1 MQPMHT
7 IPARGGLNFD
17 ETPFLAIWEVT
28 QSCDLACKH
37 CRAAAQPI
45 AHPDELSNA
54 EGKALID
61 QIADMHIPIFVFTGG
76 DPMKRK
82 DVFEL
87 IHYAADKGVQ
97 VALTPSATP
106 LLTRE
111 AIFKL
116 KEAGL
121 VRLGISLDG
130 STPEIHD
137 TFRGLPGAWARTI
150 QAIEWANEAGIP
162 IQVHSTISRHNA
174 NDLDNLCNLFEKLAI
189 VMWNVFFLVP
199 VGRGQLND
207 LLSGEEFEQVFG
219 KIYELSHRVS
229 FQIKTTEAMHYRR
242 YLLQHNLEER
252 RIAHGHGHPSAARP
266 SVALGG
272 DNSTSAALKG
282 HDSTSEALS
291 GDNSSSAALNGDN
304 STSAALN
311 GDDSTSAALKGHDFS
326 RAENAANKSVGA
338 LAPVYEPG
346 APTADAKT
354 RTASWATRRVN
365 DGKGFMFISHVGNV
379 YPSGFLPIHAGNV
392 RETPLADIYRNAPIF
407 KSLRDTSK
415 LEGKCGACEYKE
427 ICGGSRARAYAV
439 TGDPLAPE
447 PCCIY
452 QPKNWDPELEHKADA
467 FRETTPAE
475 PLVVL

>member
-1 MQPMHT
+1 MQPMHN

-45 AHPDELSNA
+45 AHPDELTNG

-61 QIADMHIPIFVFTGG
+61 QIADMHVPIFVFTGG
-76 DPMKRK
+76 DPLKRK

-87 IHYAADKGVQ
+87 IRYAAGKGVK
-97 VALTPSATP
+97 VAVTPSATP

-137 TFRGLPGAWARTI
+137 AFRGLPGAWARTI
-150 QAIEWANEAGIP
+150 QAIEWANEAGMP

-174 NDLDNLCNLFEKLAI
+174 HDLDNLCALFEKLAI

-199 VGRGQLND
+199 VGRGQLGD

-219 KIYELSHRVS
+219 KIYELSHRVN

-252 RIAHGHGHPSAARP
+252 RMGHGMDIREQWQAARL
-266 SVALGG
+266 AY
-272 DNSTSAALKG
+272 
-282 HDSTSEALS
+282 EA
-291 GDNSSSAALNGDN
+291 
-304 STSAALN
+304 
-311 GDDSTSAALKGHDFS
+311 
-326 RAENAANKSVGA
+326 
-338 LAPVYEPG
+338 G
-346 APTADAKT
+346 APTSRRANTDRELGDAAGERRQRILVRIARGQCLSQWISADSCGQHSRDAAQGDLSKRTDLQVTARYQQARRQVRRLRVQGDLRRIAGTGLCGDRRPAGAGALLHFSAEELGAK
-354 RTASWATRRVN
+354 
-365 DGKGFMFISHVGNV
+365 G
-379 YPSGFLPIHAGNV
+379 
-392 RETPLADIYRNAPIF
+392 
-407 KSLRDTSK
+407 
-415 LEGKCGACEYKE
+415 
-427 ICGGSRARAYAV
+427 
-439 TGDPLAPE
+439 
-447 PCCIY
+447 
-452 QPKNWDPELEHKADA
+452 
-467 FRETTPAE
+467 
-475 PLVVL
+475 

>member
-1 MQPMHT
+1 MEPMNQ
-7 IPARGGLNFD
+7 IPARGGLNYD

-87 IHYAADKGVQ
+87 IRYGADKGVQ

-137 TFRGLPGAWARTI
+137 KFRGLPGAWARTI
-150 QAIEWANEAGIP
+150 QAVEWANEAGIP
-162 IQVHSTISRHNA
+162 IQVHTTISRHNA
-174 NDLDNLCNLFEKLAI
+174 DDLDNLCNLFEKLAI

-199 VGRGQLND
+199 VGRGQLAD
-207 LLSGEEFEQVFG
+207 LLSGDEFEKVFG

-229 FQIKTTEAMHYRR
+229 FQSKTTEAMHYRR
-242 YLLQHNLEER
+242 YLLQNNLEER
-252 RIAHGHGHPSAARP
+252 KMGHGHPHAA
-266 SVALGG
+266 
-272 DNSTSAALKG
+272 K
-282 HDSTSEALS
+282 HE
-291 GDNSSSAALNGDN
+291 
-304 STSAALN
+304 
-311 GDDSTSAALKGHDFS
+311 
-326 RAENAANKSVGA
+326 
-338 LAPVYEPG
+338 YEPG
-346 APTADAKT
+346 APKADAKT
-354 RTASWATRRVN
+354 RTMGWATRRVN

-379 YPSGFLPIHAGNV
+379 YPSGFLPIHAGNI

-439 TGDPLAPE
+439 TGDPLAQE

-452 QPKNWDPELEHKADA
+452 QPKNWDPELEQKVEAFKDA
-467 FRETTPAE
+467 KLEQ
-475 PLVVL
+475 LVVL

>member
-1 MQPMHT
+1 MEPMHN

-45 AHPDELSNA
+45 AHPDELTNA

-61 QIADMHIPIFVFTGG
+61 QIAAMHVPIFVFTGG
-76 DPMKRK
+76 DPLKRK

-87 IHYAADKGVQ
+87 IRYAADKGVQ

-130 STPEIHD
+130 STPEIH
-137 TFRGLPGAWARTI
+137 
-150 QAIEWANEAGIP
+150 NEAGIP
-162 IQVHSTISRHNA
+162 IQVHSTTSRHNA
-174 NDLDNLCNLFEKLAI
+174 HDLDNLCALFEKLAI

-199 VGRGQLND
+199 VGRGQIAD

-252 RIAHGHGHPSAARP
+252 KMGHGSGHPHAA
-266 SVALGG
+266 
-272 DNSTSAALKG
+272 AAAHK
-282 HDSTSEALS
+282 
-291 GDNSSSAALNGDN
+291 
-304 STSAALN
+304 
-311 GDDSTSAALKGHDFS
+311 
-326 RAENAANKSVGA
+326 
-338 LAPVYEPG
+338 YEPG

-379 YPSGFLPIHAGNV
+379 YPSGFLPIHAGNI
-392 RETPLADIYRNAPIF
+392 RETPLAEIYREAPIF

-427 ICGGSRARAYAV
+427 ICGGSRARAYAL
-439 TGDPLAPE
+439 TGDPLAEE

-452 QPKNWDPELEHKADA
+452 QPRNWDPELEQKADA
-467 FRETTPAE
+467 FRHLE
-475 PLVVL
+475 PSQTLVAL

>member
-1 MQPMHT
+1 MQPMHQ
-7 IPARGGLNFD
+7 IPARGGLNYD
-17 ETPFLAIWEVT
+17 DTPFLAIWEVT

-37 CRAAAQPI
+37 CRASAQPI
-45 AHPDELSNA
+45 AHPDQLSNA

-61 QIADMHIPIFVFTGG
+61 QIAEMHIPIFVFTGG
-76 DPMKRK
+76 DPLKRP

-87 IHYAADKGVQ
+87 IRYAADKGVQ

-111 AIFKL
+111 AMFKM

-130 STPEIHD
+130 SSPEIHD
-137 TFRGLPGAWARTI
+137 KFRGLPGAWARTI
-150 QAIEWANEAGIP
+150 QAVEWANEAGIP
-162 IQVHSTISRHNA
+162 IQVHTTISRHNS

-199 VGRGQLND
+199 VGRGQLGD

-219 KIYELSHRVS
+219 KIHELSQRVS

-252 RIAHGHGHPSAARP
+252 RIGHGHGHPQAARY
-266 SVALGG
+266 
-272 DNSTSAALKG
+272 
-282 HDSTSEALS
+282 EA
-291 GDNSSSAALNGDN
+291 
-304 STSAALN
+304 
-311 GDDSTSAALKGHDFS
+311 
-326 RAENAANKSVGA
+326 
-338 LAPVYEPG
+338 G

-354 RTASWATRRVN
+354 RTMGWATRRVN
-365 DGKGFMFISHVGNV
+365 DGKGFLFISHVGNV
-379 YPSGFLPIHAGNV
+379 YPSGFLPIHAGNI
-392 RETPLADIYRNAPIF
+392 REAPLADIYRNAPIF

-439 TGDPLAPE
+439 TGDPLAQE

-452 QPKNWDPELEHKADA
+452 QPKNWDPELEQKADA
-467 FRETTPAE
+467 FRRADN
-475 PLVVL
+475 LVTL

>member
-1 MQPMHT
+1 MQPMRN
-7 IPARGGLNFD
+7 IPARGGLNYD

-37 CRAAAQPI
+37 CRATAQPI
-45 AHPDELSNA
+45 AHPDELTNA

-61 QIADMHIPIFVFTGG
+61 QIAAMGIPIFVLTGG

-82 DVFEL
+82 DVFDL
-87 IHYAADKGVQ
+87 IRYAAGKGVQ

-111 AIFKL
+111 AIFQL

-137 TFRGLPGAWARTI
+137 AFRGLPGAWARTI

-162 IQVHSTISRHNA
+162 IQVHSTISRHNVH
-174 NDLDNLCNLFEKLAI
+174 DLDGLCALFEKLAI

-207 LLSGEEFEQVFG
+207 LLSGEEFEQVFQ
-219 KIYELSHRVS
+219 KIYELSQRAN

-252 RIAHGHGHPSAARP
+252 RMGHEHGHGHPHAASAPA
-266 SVALGG
+266 
-272 DNSTSAALKG
+272 SAG
-282 HDSTSEALS
+282 
-291 GDNSSSAALNGDN
+291 
-304 STSAALN
+304 
-311 GDDSTSAALKGHDFS
+311 
-326 RAENAANKSVGA
+326 
-338 LAPVYEPG
+338 YEPG
-346 APTADAKT
+346 TPTADAQT
-354 RTASWATRRVN
+354 RSMSWATRRVN

-379 YPSGFLPIHAGNV
+379 YPSGFLPIHAGNI
-392 RETPLADIYRNAPIF
+392 RETPLAEIYRNAPIF
-407 KSLRDTSK
+407 KALRDTSR

-427 ICGGSRARAYAV
+427 ICGGSRARSYAV
-439 TGDPLAPE
+439 TGDPLAQE

-452 QPKNWDPELEHKADA
+452 QPKNWDPQLEHQAEA
-467 FRETTPAE
+467 FRPPELPGT
-475 PLVVL
+475 LVTI

>member
-1 MQPMHT
+1 MHN

-45 AHPDELSNA
+45 AHPDELTNA

-61 QIADMHIPIFVFTGG
+61 QIAEMHVPIFVFTGG

-87 IHYAADKGVQ
+87 IRYAADKGVQ

-106 LLTRE
+106 LLTRD

-137 TFRGLPGAWARTI
+137 AFRGLSGAWARTI

-162 IQVHSTISRHNA
+162 IQVHTTISRHNA
-174 NDLDNLCNLFEKLAI
+174 HDLDNLCALFERLAI

-199 VGRGQLND
+199 VGRGQLSD

-219 KIYELSHRVS
+219 KIYELSHRVN

-252 RIAHGHGHPSAARP
+252 RMSHGHGHPGSSKVAAALGYEAGAPTEP
-266 SVALGG
+266 SV
-272 DNSTSAALKG
+272 
-282 HDSTSEALS
+282 
-291 GDNSSSAALNGDN
+291 
-304 STSAALN
+304 
-311 GDDSTSAALKGHDFS
+311 LKGHDFS
-326 RAENAANKSVGA
+326 RAEIDLNKSGGA
-338 LAPVYEPG
+338 LAPAYEAG
-346 APTADAKT
+346 APTADAQT

-365 DGKGFMFISHVGNV
+365 DGKGFLFVSHVGNV

-392 RETPLADIYRNAPIF
+392 REKPLSEIYRNAPIF

-415 LEGKCGACEYKE
+415 LEGKCGVCEYKE

-439 TGDPLAPE
+439 TGDPLAQE

-452 QPKNWDPELEHKADA
+452 QPRHWDAQLESEAAA
-467 FRETTPAE
+467 FAKT
-475 PLVVL
+475 

>member
-1 MQPMHT
+1 MQPMHN
-7 IPARGGLNFD
+7 IPARGALNFD

-45 AHPDELSNA
+45 AHPDELTNA

-61 QIADMHIPIFVFTGG
+61 QIAAMGVPIFVFTGG
-76 DPMKRK
+76 DPMKRA

-87 IHYAADKGVQ
+87 IRYAADKGVQ

-137 TFRGLPGAWARTI
+137 TFRGLPGAYARTI

-162 IQVHSTISRHNA
+162 IQVHTTISRHNA
-174 NDLDNLCNLFEKLAI
+174 HDLDSLCALFERLAI

-199 VGRGQLND
+199 VGRGQLGD
-207 LLSGEEFEQVFG
+207 LLNGEDFERVFG
-219 KIYELSHRVS
+219 KIYELSHRVN

-252 RIAHGHGHPSAARP
+252 RVSHEMKPGHGHPGSARP
-266 SVALGG
+266 
-272 DNSTSAALKG
+272 AA
-282 HDSTSEALS
+282 E
-291 GDNSSSAALNGDN
+291 
-304 STSAALN
+304 
-311 GDDSTSAALKGHDFS
+311 
-326 RAENAANKSVGA
+326 
-338 LAPVYEPG
+338 YEPG
-346 APTADAKT
+346 APTADAHT

-365 DGKGFMFISHVGNV
+365 DGKGFLFVSHVGNV
-379 YPSGFLPIHAGNV
+379 YPSGFLPIHAGNI
-392 RETPLADIYRNAPIF
+392 RETPLSEIYRNAPIF

-439 TGDPLAPE
+439 TGDPLAQE

-452 QPKNWDPELEHKADA
+452 QPKHWDPELEHQAAA
-467 FRETTPAE
+467 FAKS
-475 PLVVL
+475 

>member
-1 MQPMHT
+1 
-7 IPARGGLNFD
+7 
-17 ETPFLAIWEVT
+17 
-28 QSCDLACKH
+28 
-37 CRAAAQPI
+37 
-45 AHPDELSNA
+45 
-54 EGKALID
+54 
-61 QIADMHIPIFVFTGG
+61 VFTGG

-87 IHYAADKGVQ
+87 IRYASGKGVQ

-106 LLTRE
+106 LLTRD

-116 KEAGL
+116 KEAGQ

-130 STPEIHD
+130 SSPEIHD
-137 TFRGLPGAWARTI
+137 KFRGLPGAYARTI

-162 IQVHSTISRHNA
+162 IQVHTTISRHNVH
-174 NDLDNLCNLFEKLAI
+174 DLDNLCALFEKLAI

-199 VGRGQLND
+199 VGRGQQAD
-207 LLSGEEFEQVFG
+207 LLSGEEFELVFG

-252 RIAHGHGHPSAARP
+252 KMGHGSGHPVAIAA
-266 SVALGG
+266 
-272 DNSTSAALKG
+272 G
-282 HDSTSEALS
+282 H
-291 GDNSSSAALNGDN
+291 
-304 STSAALN
+304 
-311 GDDSTSAALKGHDFS
+311 K
-326 RAENAANKSVGA
+326 
-338 LAPVYEPG
+338 YEPG

-392 RETPLADIYRNAPIF
+392 RETPISEIYREAPIF

-415 LEGKCGACEYKE
+415 LQGKCGACEYKE
-427 ICGGSRARAYAV
+427 ICGGSRSRAYAL
-439 TGDPLAPE
+439 TGNPLAEE
-447 PCCIY
+447 PCFIY
-452 QPKNWDPELEHKADA
+452 QPRNWDPELEQKAEA
-467 FRETTPAE
+467 FRHAE
-475 PLVVL
+475 PFPLVAQ

>member
-1 MQPMHT
+1 MKPMHS

-37 CRAAAQPI
+37 CRAAAQPL
-45 AHPDELSNA
+45 AHPDELTHA

-61 QIADMHIPIFVFTGG
+61 QIAAMQVPIFVFTGG
-76 DPMKRK
+76 DPLKRK

-87 IHYAADKGVQ
+87 IRYAADKGVQ

-111 AIFKL
+111 AIFQL

-130 STPEIHD
+130 STPKIHD
-137 TFRGLPGAWARTI
+137 AFRGLPGAWARTI

-174 NDLDNLCNLFEKLAI
+174 HDLDNLCALFEKLAI

-199 VGRGQLND
+199 VGRGQIAD

-252 RIAHGHGHPSAARP
+252 RIGHGRAHGA
-266 SVALGG
+266 
-272 DNSTSAALKG
+272 T
-282 HDSTSEALS
+282 LS
-291 GDNSSSAALNGDN
+291 GTGS
-304 STSAALN
+304 
-311 GDDSTSAALKGHDFS
+311 
-326 RAENAANKSVGA
+326 
-338 LAPVYEPG
+338 YEPG
-346 APTADAKT
+346 APTADAQT

-365 DGKGFMFISHVGNV
+365 DGKGFLFVSHVGNV
-379 YPSGFLPIHAGNV
+379 YPSGFLPIHAGNI
-392 RETPLADIYRNAPIF
+392 RETPLSEIYRNAPIF

-439 TGDPLAPE
+439 TGDPLAEE

-452 QPKNWDPELEHKADA
+452 QPKHWDQQLESEAAA
-467 FRETTPAE
+467 FAKS
-475 PLVVL
+475 

>member
-1 MQPMHT
+1 MHN
-7 IPARGGLNFD
+7 IPARGALNFD
-17 ETPFLAIWEVT
+17 EAPFLAIWEVT

-45 AHPDELSNA
+45 AHPDELTNA

-61 QIADMHIPIFVFTGG
+61 QIAEMHVPIFVFTGG

-82 DVFEL
+82 DVYEL
-87 IHYAADKGVQ
+87 ISYAAGKGVQ

-106 LLTRE
+106 LLTRD

-137 TFRGLPGAWARTI
+137 AFRGLPGAWARTI

-162 IQVHSTISRHNA
+162 IQVHTTISRHNA
-174 NDLDNLCNLFEKLAI
+174 HDLDSLCALFEKLAI

-199 VGRGQLND
+199 VGRGQLGD

-219 KIYELSHRVS
+219 KIYELSHRVN

-252 RIAHGHGHPSAARP
+252 RIGHGSGHGHSGTSKVAA
-266 SVALGG
+266 AM
-272 DNSTSAALKG
+272 
-282 HDSTSEALS
+282 
-291 GDNSSSAALNGDN
+291 
-304 STSAALN
+304 
-311 GDDSTSAALKGHDFS
+311 
-326 RAENAANKSVGA
+326 GA
-338 LAPVYEPG
+338 YEPG
-346 APTADAKT
+346 APTADAQT

-365 DGKGFMFISHVGNV
+365 DGKGFLFVSHVGNV

-392 RETPLADIYRNAPIF
+392 KETPLSEIYRNAPIF

-439 TGDPLAPE
+439 TGDPLAQE

-452 QPKNWDPELEHKADA
+452 QPRHWDAQLENEAAA
-467 FRETTPAE
+467 FAKS
-475 PLVVL
+475 

>member
-1 MQPMHT
+1 MQPMHN

-45 AHPDELSNA
+45 AHPDELTNA

-61 QIADMHIPIFVFTGG
+61 QIAAMGVPIFVFTGG

-87 IHYAADKGVQ
+87 IRYAADKGVQ

-137 TFRGLPGAWARTI
+137 AFRGLPGAYARTI

-162 IQVHSTISRHNA
+162 IQVHTTISRHNA
-174 NDLDNLCNLFEKLAI
+174 HDLDSLSALFEKLAI
-189 VMWNVFFLVP
+189 VMWNVVFLVP
-199 VGRGQLND
+199 VGRGQLD
-207 LLSGEEFEQVFG
+207 ALPSGEEFEQVFA
-219 KIYELSHRVS
+219 KIYELSHRVN

-242 YLLQHNLEER
+242 YLLQHNLVER
-252 RIAHGHGHPSAARP
+252 KIGHGHGHPGSAKA
-266 SVALGG
+266 G
-272 DNSTSAALKG
+272 AA
-282 HDSTSEALS
+282 
-291 GDNSSSAALNGDN
+291 AA
-304 STSAALN
+304 
-311 GDDSTSAALKGHDFS
+311 
-326 RAENAANKSVGA
+326 
-338 LAPVYEPG
+338 YEPG
-346 APTADAKT
+346 APTSDAKT

-365 DGKGFMFISHVGNV
+365 DGKGFLFISHVGNV
-379 YPSGFLPIHAGNV
+379 YPSGFLPIHAGNI
-392 RETPLADIYRNAPIF
+392 RETPLSEIYRNAPIF

-415 LEGKCGACEYKE
+415 LEGKCGVCEYKE

-452 QPKNWDPELEHKADA
+452 QPKNWDQQLESEAAA
-467 FRETTPAE
+467 FMKS
-475 PLVVL
+475 

>member
-1 MQPMHT
+1 MEPMHQ

-17 ETPFLAIWEVT
+17 EAPFLAIWEVT

-45 AHPDELSNA
+45 AHPDQLTTE

-61 QIADMHIPIFVFTGG
+61 QIADLHVPIFVFTGG
-76 DPMKRK
+76 DPLKRG

-87 IHYAADKGVQ
+87 IRYASDKGVK
-97 VALTPSATP
+97 VAVTPSATP

-111 AIFKL
+111 SIFKM

-162 IQVHSTISRHNA
+162 IQVHTTISRHNA
-174 NDLDNLCNLFEKLAI
+174 DDLDNLCALFEKLAI

-199 VGRGQLND
+199 VGRGQLGD

-219 KIYELSHRVS
+219 KIYELSHRVN

-242 YLLQHNLEER
+242 YLLQHNLGEKR
-252 RIAHGHGHPSAARP
+252 MGHGHPHAASREY
-266 SVALGG
+266 
-272 DNSTSAALKG
+272 
-282 HDSTSEALS
+282 EA
-291 GDNSSSAALNGDN
+291 G
-304 STSAALN
+304 T
-311 GDDSTSAALKGHDFS
+311 
-326 RAENAANKSVGA
+326 
-338 LAPVYEPG
+338 PQ
-346 APTADAKT
+346 ADAQT
-354 RTASWATRRVN
+354 RTAGWATRRVN
-365 DGKGFMFISHVGNV
+365 DGKGFLFVSHVGNV
-379 YPSGFLPIHAGNV
+379 YPSGFLPIHAGNI

-407 KSLRDTSK
+407 KALRNTGR

-427 ICGGSRARAYAV
+427 ICGGSRARAYAL
-439 TGDPLAPE
+439 TGDPLAQE

-452 QPKNWDPELEHKADA
+452 QPKNWAPIVDEECTCMRPKEFAGTMVTL
-467 FRETTPAE
+467 
-475 PLVVL
+475 

>member
-1 MQPMHT
+1 MQPMHN
-7 IPARGGLNFD
+7 IPARGGINYD
-17 ETPFLAIWEVT
+17 ESPFLAIWEIT

-45 AHPDELSNA
+45 PHPDELTNA

-76 DPMKRK
+76 DPLKRK
-82 DVFEL
+82 DLLEL
-87 IHYAADKGVQ
+87 IRYAAGKGVQ
-97 VALTPSATP
+97 VAITPSATP

-111 AIFKL
+111 AIFQM

-137 TFRGLPGAWARTI
+137 AFRGLPGAWARTI

-162 IQVHSTISRHNA
+162 IQVHSTISRHNVH
-174 NDLDNLCNLFEKLAI
+174 DLDNLCNLFEKLSI

-199 VGRGQLND
+199 VGRGQLD
-207 LLSGEEFEQVFG
+207 DMLSGVEFEQVFA
-219 KIYELSHRVS
+219 KIYELSQRAN

-252 RIAHGHGHPSAARP
+252 RIAHGNSPGNGHGHPGAARP
-266 SVALGG
+266 ASASDTATASDTSKGTGFSPYVNHS
-272 DNSTSAALKG
+272 NSNGASAPER
-282 HDSTSEALS
+282 H
-291 GDNSSSAALNGDN
+291 
-304 STSAALN
+304 
-311 GDDSTSAALKGHDFS
+311 
-326 RAENAANKSVGA
+326 
-338 LAPVYEPG
+338 APYEPG
-346 APTADAKT
+346 APTADAAT
-354 RTASWATRRVN
+354 RNKAWATRRVN
-365 DGKGFMFISHVGNV
+365 DGKGFMFISHIGDV
-379 YPSGFLPIHAGNV
+379 YPSGFLPIHAGNI
-392 RETPLADIYRNAPIF
+392 RETPLADIYRNSSIF
-407 KSLRDTSK
+407 KALRNTSR
-415 LEGKCGACEYKE
+415 LEGKCGACEFKE

-452 QPKNWDPELEHKADA
+452 QPKNWDPLLDSQAEA
-467 FRETTPAE
+467 FRH
-475 PLVVL
+475 LVSSRKQVTQ

>member
-1 MQPMHT
+1 MEPMHN

-45 AHPDELSNA
+45 AHPDELTTA
-54 EGKALID
+54 EGKNLID
-61 QIADMHIPIFVFTGG
+61 QIAEMHVPIFVFTGG
-76 DPMKRK
+76 DPLKRK

-87 IHYAADKGVQ
+87 IRYAAGKGVM

-111 AIFKL
+111 AMFQL

-137 TFRGLPGAWARTI
+137 KFRGLPGAWARTI
-150 QAIEWANEAGIP
+150 QAIEWANEAGLP
-162 IQVHSTISRHNA
+162 IQVHTTISRHNA
-174 NDLDNLCNLFEKLAI
+174 HELDELCALFEKLAI

-199 VGRGQLND
+199 VGRGQQAD
-207 LLSGEEFEQVFG
+207 LLSGEEFENVFG

-252 RIAHGHGHPSAARP
+252 KMGQGHPQARGAGAAY
-266 SVALGG
+266 
-272 DNSTSAALKG
+272 
-282 HDSTSEALS
+282 EA
-291 GDNSSSAALNGDN
+291 
-304 STSAALN
+304 
-311 GDDSTSAALKGHDFS
+311 
-326 RAENAANKSVGA
+326 
-338 LAPVYEPG
+338 G

-354 RTASWATRRVN
+354 RTMGWATRRVN
-365 DGKGFMFISHVGNV
+365 DGKGFLFVSHVGNV
-379 YPSGFLPIHAGNV
+379 YPSGFLPIHAGNIKL
-392 RETPLADIYRNAPIF
+392 TPLQEIYQTAPIF

-427 ICGGSRARAYAV
+427 ICGGSRARAYAL
-439 TGDPLAPE
+439 TGDPLAQE

-452 QPKNWDPELEHKADA
+452 QPKHWDAELQSAAGSFE
-467 FRETTPAE
+467 
-475 PLVVL
+475 LL

>member
-7 IPARGGLNFD
+7 IPARGALNFD
-17 ETPFLAIWEVT
+17 ETPFLVIWEVT
-28 QSCDLACKH
+28 QSCDLTCKH

-45 AHPDELSNA
+45 PHPDELTTA

-61 QIADMHIPIFVFTGG
+61 QIAAMGVPIFVFTGG
-76 DPMKRK
+76 DPMKRA

-87 IHYAADKGVQ
+87 IRYAAGKGVQ

-130 STPEIHD
+130 STAAIND
-137 TFRGLPGAWARTI
+137 SFRGLPGAYARTV

-162 IQVHSTISRHNA
+162 IQVHTTISRHNA
-174 NDLDNLCNLFEKLAI
+174 ADLDSLCALFERLAI

-199 VGRGQLND
+199 VGRGQLDD
-207 LLSGEEFEQVFG
+207 LLTGDEFEQVFA
-219 KIYELSHRVS
+219 KIYELSQRVN

-252 RIAHGHGHPSAARP
+252 RISHGHPVKSTGYSPNIAPAESARASAP
-266 SVALGG
+266 AG
-272 DNSTSAALKG
+272 NSKENSPQSLAY
-282 HDSTSEALS
+282 EA
-291 GDNSSSAALNGDN
+291 
-304 STSAALN
+304 
-311 GDDSTSAALKGHDFS
+311 
-326 RAENAANKSVGA
+326 
-338 LAPVYEPG
+338 G
-346 APTADAKT
+346 APTSDAQT
-354 RTASWATRRVN
+354 RTQSWATRRVN
-365 DGKGFMFISHVGNV
+365 DGKGFLFVSHVGNV
-379 YPSGFLPIHAGNV
+379 YPSGFLPIHAGNI
-392 RETPLADIYRNAPIF
+392 RQTPLSEIYRNAPIF

-415 LEGKCGACEYKE
+415 LEGKCGVCEYKE
-427 ICGGSRARAYAV
+427 ICGGSRARAYAL

-452 QPKNWDPELEHKADA
+452 QPKHWDPQLQCEAEA
-467 FRETTPAE
+467 FASDEQC
-475 PLVVL
+475 LGSV

>member
-1 MQPMHT
+1 MQPMHS

-17 ETPFLAIWEVT
+17 ETPFLAIWEIT

-45 AHPDELSNA
+45 AHPDELTNA

-61 QIADMHIPIFVFTGG
+61 QIAEMGVPIFVFTGG
-76 DPMKRK
+76 DPLKRK

-87 IHYAADKGVQ
+87 IRYAADKGVH

-130 STPEIHD
+130 STAEIHD
-137 TFRGLPGAWARTI
+137 AFRGLPGAYARTI

-162 IQVHSTISRHNA
+162 IQVHTTISRHNA
-174 NDLDNLCNLFEKLAI
+174 HDLDNLCALFEKLAI

-199 VGRGQLND
+199 VGRGQIDD
-207 LLSGEEFEQVFG
+207 LLDGEDFERVFG
-219 KIYELSHRVS
+219 QIYELSHRVN

-252 RIAHGHGHPSAARP
+252 KMGHGHPGGMRALANEHEVPADRSP
-266 SVALGG
+266 SVG
-272 DNSTSAALKG
+272 
-282 HDSTSEALS
+282 
-291 GDNSSSAALNGDN
+291 
-304 STSAALN
+304 
-311 GDDSTSAALKGHDFS
+311 
-326 RAENAANKSVGA
+326 
-338 LAPVYEPG
+338 YEPG
-346 APTADAKT
+346 APTADAQT

-365 DGKGFMFISHVGNV
+365 DGKGFLFVSHVGNV
-379 YPSGFLPIHAGNV
+379 YPSGFLPIHAGNI
-392 RETPLADIYRNAPIF
+392 RETPLSEIYRNAPIF
-407 KSLRDTSK
+407 KALRDTSK

-439 TGDPLAPE
+439 TGDPLAQE

-452 QPKNWDPELEHKADA
+452 QPKQWDAELENEAAA
-467 FRETTPAE
+467 FGATS
-475 PLVVL
+475 

>member
-1 MQPMHT
+1 MQPMHN

-45 AHPDELSNA
+45 AHPDELTNA
-54 EGKALID
+54 ESKALID

-76 DPMKRK
+76 DPLKRT

-87 IHYAADKGVQ
+87 IRYAAEKGVQ

-137 TFRGLPGAWARTI
+137 AFRGLPGAWARTI

-162 IQVHSTISRHNA
+162 IQVHSTISRHNVH
-174 NDLDNLCNLFEKLAI
+174 DLDNLCNLFEKLAI

-199 VGRGQLND
+199 VGRGQLGD
-207 LLSGEEFEQVFG
+207 LLSGEDFEQVFG

-242 YLLQHNLEER
+242 YLLQNNLQER
-252 RIAHGHGHPSAARP
+252 KMGHGHGHPGAAH
-266 SVALGG
+266 
-272 DNSTSAALKG
+272 K
-282 HDSTSEALS
+282 
-291 GDNSSSAALNGDN
+291 
-304 STSAALN
+304 
-311 GDDSTSAALKGHDFS
+311 
-326 RAENAANKSVGA
+326 
-338 LAPVYEPG
+338 YEPG
-346 APTADAKT
+346 APTSDAKPAPQAGPRAASTTARDLCSSPTSATCIQADFCPSMPATSARRRWPKSIARRPSSSRCATPASLKASAAHANT
-354 RTASWATRRVN
+354 RRSAAARAPGPMPSPATRWRRN
-365 DGKGFMFISHVGNV
+365 PAASTSQKTGI
-379 YPSGFLPIHAGNV
+379 PSSSTRLRPSASQ
-392 RETPLADIYRNAPIF
+392 YR
-407 KSLRDTSK
+407 LR
-415 LEGKCGACEYKE
+415 
-427 ICGGSRARAYAV
+427 R
-439 TGDPLAPE
+439 
-447 PCCIY
+447 
-452 QPKNWDPELEHKADA
+452 
-467 FRETTPAE
+467 
-475 PLVVL
+475 

>member
-1 MQPMHT
+1 MQPMHN

-17 ETPFLAIWEVT
+17 ETPFLAIWEIT
-28 QSCDLACKH
+28 QSCDLSCKH
-37 CRAAAQPI
+37 CRAAAQPM
-45 AHPDELSNA
+45 AHPDELTTA
-54 EGKALID
+54 EAKALID
-61 QIADMHIPIFVFTGG
+61 QIAAMKVPIFVFTGG

-82 DVFEL
+82 DVYEL
-87 IHYAADKGVQ
+87 IRYASEQGVR

-130 STPEIHD
+130 STAEIND
-137 TFRGLPGAWARTI
+137 TFRGLPGAYARTI

-162 IQVHSTISRHNA
+162 IQVHTTISRHNA
-174 NDLDNLCNLFEKLAI
+174 NDLDALCALFEKLNI

-199 VGRGQLND
+199 VGRGQLDD
-207 LLSGEEFEQVFG
+207 LLSGEEFEHVFA
-219 KIYELSHRVS
+219 KIYELSHKVS

-252 RIAHGHGHPSAARP
+252 KMGHGSGHPGGMGKPAA
-266 SVALGG
+266 
-272 DNSTSAALKG
+272 
-282 HDSTSEALS
+282 
-291 GDNSSSAALNGDN
+291 
-304 STSAALN
+304 
-311 GDDSTSAALKGHDFS
+311 
-326 RAENAANKSVGA
+326 
-338 LAPVYEPG
+338 YEPG
-346 APTADAKT
+346 APVADAKT

-365 DGKGFMFISHVGNV
+365 DGKGFLFVSHVGNV
-379 YPSGFLPIHAGNV
+379 YPSGFLPIHAGNIKQ
-392 RETPLADIYRNAPIF
+392 TPLQEIYRDSPIF

-439 TGDPLAPE
+439 TGDPLAQE

-452 QPKNWDPELEHKADA
+452 QPKNWDSHLENEASA
-467 FRETTPAE
+467 FAHALE
-475 PLVVL
+475 PQFQIVE

>member
-1 MQPMHT
+1 MQPMQPMHN
-7 IPARGGLNFD
+7 IPARGGLNYD

-45 AHPDELSNA
+45 AHPDQLSTA

-61 QIADMHIPIFVFTGG
+61 QIAAMQIPIFVFTGG
-76 DPMKRK
+76 DPLKRP
-82 DVFEL
+82 DLYEL
-87 IHYAADKGVQ
+87 IRYSAEKGVK
-97 VALTPSATP
+97 VAVTPSATP

-111 AIFKL
+111 AIFKM
-116 KEAGL
+116 KEAGI

-162 IQVHSTISRHNA
+162 IQVHTTISRHNA
-174 NDLDNLCNLFEKLAI
+174 DDLDNLCALFEKQKI

-199 VGRGQLND
+199 VGRGQLDD

-229 FQIKTTEAMHYRR
+229 FQIKSTEAMHYRR

-252 RIAHGHGHPSAARP
+252 KMGHGHGHPHGAAQ
-266 SVALGG
+266 
-272 DNSTSAALKG
+272 
-282 HDSTSEALS
+282 E
-291 GDNSSSAALNGDN
+291 
-304 STSAALN
+304 
-311 GDDSTSAALKGHDFS
+311 
-326 RAENAANKSVGA
+326 
-338 LAPVYEPG
+338 YEPG
-346 APTADAKT
+346 APTTDGKT
-354 RTASWATRRVN
+354 RAMGWATRRVN

-392 RETPLADIYRNAPIF
+392 RETPLVEIYREAPIF
-407 KSLRDTSK
+407 KALRDTSK
-415 LEGKCGACEYKE
+415 LEGKCGACEFKE
-427 ICGGSRARAYAV
+427 ICGGSRARAYAL
-439 TGDPLAPE
+439 TGDPLAQE

-452 QPKNWDPELEHKADA
+452 QPKNWDPELEQQASA
-467 FRETTPAE
+467 FKHAAQAE
-475 PLVVL
+475 PLVTL